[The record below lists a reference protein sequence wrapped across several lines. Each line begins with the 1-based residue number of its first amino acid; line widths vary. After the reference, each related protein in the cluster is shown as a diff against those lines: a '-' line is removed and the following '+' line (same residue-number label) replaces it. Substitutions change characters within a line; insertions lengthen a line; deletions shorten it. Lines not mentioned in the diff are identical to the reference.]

1 MAALTLTD
9 VDMLC
14 SGLDLSCFANTIQCS
29 QEVAEVESTTF
40 CSGGWRTV
48 VPGIR
53 SSMLMASGPTDM
65 ATATAA
71 QTSSVDEFLGV
82 DIGTEYVVSVMPVG
96 ATVGEPGWFTQA
108 KMMQRN
114 LLDGSIGDIASHSV
128 TLGGTT
134 PIVRGQ
140 VATASTITATGNG
153 TAANLGAVSATQRIW
168 AAVHTLT
175 VGGTATPTITVKIQ
189 SSTASGFASPTD
201 RITFSAITSKT
212 GLFSSTVGAI
222 TDTWW
227 RATWTVSGTNPSF
240 QTRILFGIY

>member
-1 MAALTLTD
+1 MAALVLTD

-14 SGLDLSCFANTIQCS
+14 SGLDLSAFASTVQCS
-29 QEVAEVESTTF
+29 SEVAEVESTSF
-40 CSGGWRTV
+40 ASGGWKTV

-53 SSMLMASGPTDM
+53 STMLMASGPTDM

-71 QTSSVDEFLGV
+71 QTSSVDEFLAV
-82 DIGTEYVVSVMPVG
+82 NLGTDYVVSVIATG
-96 ATVGEPGWFTQA
+96 ATVGEPGWFTTGQL
-108 KMMQRN
+108 MQRN
-114 LLDGSIGDIASHSV
+114 LLDGSVGDIASHSV
-128 TLGGTT
+128 TLGGTN
-134 PIVRGQ
+134 PLIRGQ
-140 VATASTITATGNG
+140 VAAASTITATGNG

-175 VGGTATPTITVKIQ
+175 AGGTSTPTITVKIQ

-212 GLFSSTVGAI
+212 GLFASTVGAI

-240 QTRILFGIY
+240 QTRVLFGIY